1 MTMDFS
7 TFCTYALAMDGPGCI
22 ETMLSVE
29 QFLFDLPWTIS
40 VDWHLCYAPMA
51 TTSRHSQSNLPP
63 RPDRLR
69 RPIGGSVVGYR
80 WPHQPRFKIW
90 IFPDTQAPIFEQS
103 GGQDTTYGELTWDT
117 LSVEIERRERE
128 VEEQGQR
135 R

>member
-1 MTMDFS
+1 MDFS

-22 ETMLSVE
+22 ETMLSAE
-29 QFLFDLPWTIS
+29 EFLFDLPWTIS
-40 VDWHLCYAPMA
+40 VDWHLCYA
-51 TTSRHSQSNLPP
+51 TSAELNLPPQSNLPP
-63 RPDRLR
+63 RPDRHR
-69 RPIGGSVVGYR
+69 RPIGGSLVGYR
-80 WPHQPRFKIW
+80 WPHQPRFKIR

-103 GGQDTTYGELTWDT
+103 GGQDITYGELTWDT